1 MVAALAI
8 VRDITLAQQFRHSC
22 PPVFF
27 FSLRRHTS
35 CVESEP
41 AIEACQEAPTAQQ
54 PRALLRIGPWRW
66 RTGIATLS
74 EIAAGSFAQALLDL
88 PCHPKV
94 LDYAAGPLR

>member
-1 MVAALAI
+1 
-8 VRDITLAQQFRHSC
+8 
-22 PPVFF
+22 
-27 FSLRRHTS
+27 
-35 CVESEP
+35 
-41 AIEACQEAPTAQQ
+41 
-54 PRALLRIGPWRW
+54 LLRIGPWRW